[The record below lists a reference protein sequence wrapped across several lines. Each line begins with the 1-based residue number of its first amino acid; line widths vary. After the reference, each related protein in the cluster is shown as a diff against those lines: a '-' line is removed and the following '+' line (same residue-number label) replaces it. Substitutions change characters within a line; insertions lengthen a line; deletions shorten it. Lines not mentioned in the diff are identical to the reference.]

1 MQNPKLTRGLSA
13 TGFGILLLLLV
24 GCQPASPTD
33 GKAAQSNPDP
43 VVIASATGTPANGQT
58 VGDVADGFDGDV
70 EPTEQAADQRFAGMS
85 SDVADLLERM
95 ESCYSLQA
103 DARSTKAG
111 GVISADEALELQ
123 DQLGCDE
130 IEADIARTLQQH
142 PDQPK
147 VAQLIQQMKATK
159 H

>member
-43 VVIASATGTPANGQT
+43 VVIGSATGTPADEQT
-58 VGDVADGFDGDV
+58 VEDVADGFDGDV
-70 EPTEQAADQRFAGMS
+70 EPTEQAADQRFAGVS

-95 ESCYSLQA
+95 ESCYSLQT
-103 DARSTKAG
+103 DAKSGA
-111 GVISADEALELQ
+111 ISPNEALELQ

-130 IEADIARTLQQH
+130 IESDISRTLQQH
-142 PDQPK
+142 ADQPK

>member
-43 VVIASATGTPANGQT
+43 VVIGSATGTPANGQT

-70 EPTEQAADQRFAGMS
+70 EPTEQAADQRFKGVS

-95 ESCYSLQA
+95 ESCYSLAA
-103 DARSTKAG
+103 DAKVGT
-111 GVISADEALELQ
+111 ISSDEAVDLQ
-123 DQLGCDE
+123 DQLGCED
-130 IEADIARTLQQH
+130 IEADIGNSLKQNT
-142 PDQPK
+142 DQPK
-147 VAQLIQQMKATK
+147 VAQLIQQMKARFK
-159 H
+159 R